1 MLHVAEI
8 ATIHPVTRDCTVKMI
23 LKPFLSVGL
32 NKLQILQNSLIQKVF
47 AFCLWLT
54 IKFLF
59 WLSKG
64 KHLDPPWSRPKTI
77 LGRRIDSVSSIV
89 NTRDYPSFRVH
100 FPQVQQLIKSS
111 KCLRSNSETLWKK
124 PIESVTFR
132 TQVFSSIFKPTS
144 GLFQALLF
152 S

>member
-64 KHLDPPWSRPKTI
+64 KHLDPP
-77 LGRRIDSVSSIV
+77 
-89 NTRDYPSFRVH
+89 
-100 FPQVQQLIKSS
+100 
-111 KCLRSNSETLWKK
+111 
-124 PIESVTFR
+124 
-132 TQVFSSIFKPTS
+132 
-144 GLFQALLF
+144 
-152 S
+152 